1 MSAPVIEERHG
12 FPGALRAL
20 GGVGGHL
27 GAPHVN
33 KCAHATEERPGAP
46 RALQRGRSRVV
57 EERHGFPGA
66 LRTLGGVGG
75 HLGAPHVK

>member
-12 FPGALRAL
+12 FAGALRVL

-33 KCAHATEERPGAP
+33 R
-46 RALQRGRSRVV
+46 
-57 EERHGFPGA
+57 
-66 LRTLGGVGG
+66 
-75 HLGAPHVK
+75 